1 MRALS
6 FDESRF
12 VGVVPCQIGSGETDH
27 IMDDEWFCGDLLC
40 RRRLGFADSIRAVLG
55 RDVPKLEYGIVYS
68 GAHRAQAFVCGTLA
82 EYICAGMT
90 VRGTYQDGGLNPRYR
105 ITRISSRSQVGHI
118 REWSADDVAAWVD
131 ELLVVQPE
139 LVSVISI

>member
-12 VGVVPCQIGSGETDH
+12 VGVVPCQIGSGETDG

-40 RRRLGFADSIRAVLG
+40 RRRLGFADSVRTILG
-55 RDVPKLEYGIVYS
+55 REVPKLEYGIVYS
-68 GAHRAQAFVCGTLA
+68 GTHRAQAFVCGTLA

-90 VRGTYQDGGLNPRYR
+90 VRGTYLDDGICPHYR
-105 ITRISSRSQVGHI
+105 ITGVSSRSQVGHV
-118 REWSADDVAAWVD
+118 REWSVD
-131 ELLVVQPE
+131 EVATWVTELLIIQPE